1 MTWHEMAA
9 GFARGENDA
18 VAVLDACLAVIDRR
32 NGRLNALVH
41 EDRAGARAAAA
52 ASARRWQRGEALS
65 PIDGLPVV
73 VKANVAVKGMPWT
86 AAMKPL
92 AARVADAD
100 ADVVAD
106 LRARGCVILGVANM
120 HEGAMGG
127 TTDSPLYGPCRHP
140 VDETCV
146 PGGSSGGSAVAVAA
160 GMSLAAIGTD
170 TMGSVRMPSAYCGV
184 AGIKPSAGL
193 LSARGVEAL
202 STSLDHVG
210 FHARCVDDLRLM
222 LARQAVVPREVVFV
236 DVPDLS
242 PALEVAMAA
251 ARRLCSDR
259 GIVVRSATLPHPD
272 LSALRR
278 LGLLLCE
285 REFAAQHAAGLERFL
300 DGLSPGFAEMVR
312 WGVKQPVEK
321 AERALSAL
329 VQARADAAVLLGT
342 SAVAILPTARQRAF
356 PLGTA
361 PPVDQADLTVFANFA
376 GLPAVSVPAPADGG
390 LPLGLQV
397 MAPAGRDDLALGCAA
412 MLEGLSLS

>member
-1 MTWHEMAA
+1 MTA
-9 GFARGENDA
+9 GFARGESDA
-18 VAVLDACLAVIDRR
+18 IAVLESCLAVVDRR

-41 EDRAGARAAAA
+41 EDRAGARSAAA
-52 ASARRWQRGEALS
+52 ASALRWRRGEVLS
-65 PIDGLPVV
+65 PLDGLPVV

-86 AAMKPL
+86 AALKPL
-92 AARVADAD
+92 AARIADAD
-100 ADVVAD
+100 ADVVGD
-106 LRARGCVILGVANM
+106 LRARGCVILGIANM

-170 TMGSVRMPSAYCGV
+170 TMGSVRMPSAYCGI
-184 AGIKPSAGL
+184 AGIKPSAGF
-193 LSARGVEAL
+193 LSTRGVEPL

-210 FHARCVDDLRLM
+210 FHARFVDDLRLM
-222 LARQAVVPREVVFV
+222 LALPAAMLREVVFV
-236 DVPDLS
+236 EVPDLP
-242 PALEVAMAA
+242 PALDAALAA
-251 ARRLCSDR
+251 ARRLCVAR
-259 GIVVRSATLPHPD
+259 GLAVRTAALPHPD

-285 REFAAQHAAGLERFL
+285 REFAAVHGAAVEAFL
-300 DGLSPGFAEMVR
+300 DGVSPGFAEMVR
-312 WGVKQPVEK
+312 WGIRQPTEK
-321 AERALSAL
+321 VERAQAAL
-329 VQARADAAVLLGT
+329 VQARADARALLGG
-342 SAVAILPTARQRAF
+342 SAIAILPTARQRAF
-356 PLGTA
+356 GLGLA

-376 GLPAVSVPAPADGG
+376 GLPAVTVPAPADGG

-397 MAPAGRDDLALGCAA
+397 MAPAGRDDLALAGAA